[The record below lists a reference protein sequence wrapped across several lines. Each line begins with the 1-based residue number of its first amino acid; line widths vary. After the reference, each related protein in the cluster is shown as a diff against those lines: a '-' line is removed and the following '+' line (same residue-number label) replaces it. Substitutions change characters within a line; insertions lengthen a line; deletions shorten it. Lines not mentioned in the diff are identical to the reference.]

1 MYYLVPTAKTFADAA
16 RDLEAAVKR
25 HDFGVLHVH
34 DLKETL
40 TRKGYPLGPQCRVFE
55 VCNPR
60 QATRVLQRDM
70 RLNMALP
77 CRISVF
83 EDDGATK
90 IGTIL
95 PTEMLRQL
103 SPDRELAEVA
113 AAVEATIK
121 VIIDDAAAPRGAR
134 EALLLRRAVLA
145 HEIAAGTEKR
155 RGERD
160 GNVPDS
166 AELAA
171 NDVAHDV
178 SIAEIDRDAT
188 ELAAIDTAL
197 AKLDNGTYGKCVDC
211 GTAIAAERLA
221 HSPEA
226 ARCITCQQRTEQRPV
241 SRIARL

>member
-1 MYYLVPTAKTFADAA
+1 MYYIVATAKGFADAA
-16 RDLEAAVKR
+16 HDLEAAVQK
-25 HDFGVLHVH
+25 HQFGVLHVH

-40 TRKGYPLGPQCRVFE
+40 TRKGYPLAARCSVFE

-83 EDDGATK
+83 EDGEVTK

-103 SPDRELAEVA
+103 SADRELGAIAET
-113 AAVEATIK
+113 VEATIK
-121 VIIDDAAAPRGAR
+121 AIIDDAAAPRDAR
-134 EALLLRRAVLA
+134 EALLLRRAALA
-145 HEIAAGTEKR
+145 RELAAGKASR

-171 NDVAHDV
+171 DDVARDV
-178 SIAEIDRDAT
+178 GIAAIDRDAV
-188 ELAAIDTAL
+188 ELAAIDAALERL
-197 AKLDNGTYGKCVDC
+197 AKGTYGTCIDC
-211 GTAIAAERLA
+211 RTAIAAERLA
-221 HSPEA
+221 HEPEA
-226 ARCITCQQRTEQRPV
+226 ARCVACQEREERTSEL
-241 SRIARL
+241 RIARL